1 MFNQLAEI
9 NEIRNSLKIMALN
22 LNDNFMISTI
32 DKEYIIKIEKGMV
45 SEVKNG
51 PFIMPSYTFKLT
63 ATLEEWNKFL
73 KAIPKPGSHDLIA
86 LLRRKVLKIDGNLH
100 PFMSHLLYFKLLLA
114 SLRPKEKI

>member
-22 LNDNFMISTI
+22 LNANFMISTI

-51 PFIMPSYTFKLT
+51 PFIMPSYTFK
-63 ATLEEWNKFL
+63 
-73 KAIPKPGSHDLIA
+73 
-86 LLRRKVLKIDGNLH
+86 
-100 PFMSHLLYFKLLLA
+100 
-114 SLRPKEKI
+114 